1 VSWITDDWR
10 LKLLALGLAV
20 LMLGALAFSQN
31 PPTSKTVKLGIAYTV
46 PSGLI
51 VINPP
56 TSTTVTVKGLADLV
70 SAANAGNTLVT
81 ADLTKVSP
89 GTGVSVNLVGKSVI
103 SGVSVQTTPLVLDI
117 DQRATIKLTVTP
129 RTPKGTAPGWLI
141 TKISALCPNFVV
153 PCAVTFD
160 GPVSWETNLKAYADY
175 PVQVSGSVE
184 YPSQP
189 VVLERNDIPLDLTK
203 PINATVPQASLVDFN
218 LVTIHIEAKTGTTS
232 RQVVLI
238 DAPPAHAPPTCY
250 RVTNVV
256 VDPVTVVETGTP
268 DALGQATT
276 VVLPALDLSNATA
289 DTTFKVTI
297 PYPDGVTS
305 NVLTARVTY
314 SISRNPNCA
323 SPSP

>member
-1 VSWITDDWR
+1 MSWITEDWR

-31 PPTSKTVKLGIAYTV
+31 PPTSKTLKLGIAYTV

-56 TSTTVTVKGLADLV
+56 TSTTVTVTGLADLV

-89 GTGVSVNLVGKSVI
+89 GTGVNVNLVGKSVI
-103 SGVSVQTTPLVLDI
+103 SGVSVQTTPLVLNI

-129 RTPKGTAPGWLI
+129 RAPKGTAPGWEI
-141 TKISALCPNFVV
+141 INISALCPNLVV

-175 PVQVSGSVE
+175 PLQVTGSVE

-218 LVTIHIEAKTGTTS
+218 AVTIHIEAKPGTTS
-232 RQVVLI
+232 RQVVLV
-238 DAPPAHAPPTCY
+238 DSPPSSPPPACY
-250 RVTNVV
+250 RITGIAI
-256 VDPVTVVETGTP
+256 DPVTVVVTGP
-268 DALGQATT
+268 PAALNNITT
-276 VVLPALDLSNATA
+276 ITLPAVDLSHSTSTA
-289 DTTFKVTI
+289 TFKVTI
-297 PYPDGVTS
+297 PYPDSVVGV
-305 NVLTARVTY
+305 VGTARVTY
-314 SISRNPNCA
+314 SIAPNPNC
-323 SPSP
+323 PSP